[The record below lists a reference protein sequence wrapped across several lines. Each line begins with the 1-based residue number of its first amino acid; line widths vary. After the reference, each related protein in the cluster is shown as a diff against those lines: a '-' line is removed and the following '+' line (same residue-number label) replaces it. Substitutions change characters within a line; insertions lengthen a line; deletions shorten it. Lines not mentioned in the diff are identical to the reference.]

1 MRLRRTQAFVFT
13 ATFVTIGMMTGCSS
27 AISGTSSTP
36 APETAS
42 PTVSVD
48 PRVAALCT
56 EFDAALQ
63 ATYLNPT
70 FRATANARKVPAQI
84 KTVLAANP
92 ADPAIPVLATI
103 REQVTPIATG
113 YVNSLFAP
121 NLTQVEFME
130 LAPVATAVSTLNESC
145 RGTGVTF
152 N

>member
-84 KTVLAANP
+84 KTVLRRIRRPSHPRSSNNP
-92 ADPAIPVLATI
+92 RAGNTDRHHA
-103 REQVTPIATG
+103 
-113 YVNSLFAP
+113 NSLSRR
-121 NLTQVEFME
+121 T
-130 LAPVATAVSTLNESC
+130 
-145 RGTGVTF
+145 
-152 N
+152 